1 MESWSIPERSPQEQ
15 ELASKQMELKALES
29 QLAQR
34 ELDLATLLAEFH
46 AFENDYQKL
55 VGIRHK
61 ALEQIE
67 AQILEY
73 TKYLL
78 SVSHFKPSAKLK
90 QLYREIAKQIHPDLA
105 TSEGERQRRQEL
117 MAEANQAYEQGD
129 EQRLKGVLDAW
140 NLSPESIQGDGLLPD
155 LMRTARKIA
164 QIRERLRAIN
174 AETAQVQSLDLF
186 KLKDRAKAAKAAGRD
201 LLVEM
206 AQLIDDEI
214 AEAALRL
221 EELKNKL
228 GETHE

>member
-1 MESWSIPERSPQEQ
+1 
-15 ELASKQMELKALES
+15 
-29 QLAQR
+29 
-34 ELDLATLLAEFH
+34 
-46 AFENDYQKL
+46 
-55 VGIRHK
+55 
-61 ALEQIE
+61 
-67 AQILEY
+67 
-73 TKYLL
+73 
-78 SVSHFKPSAKLK
+78 
-90 QLYREIAKQIHPDLA
+90 
-105 TSEGERQRRQEL
+105 